1 MYSRLYSWGLPNC
14 RLDLN
19 FNRCVHSIE
28 KLRIA
33 QFDTV
38 ECTVRNTRLRGVY
51 STGKN
56 CTIYKKNIYISGSVD
71 KILTGVL
78 SVQCTDNSAQL
89 KV

>member
-19 FNRCVHSIE
+19 FNRCVHSRE

-56 CTIYKKNIYISGSVD
+56 CTIYKKNILHIGECGQDFDRCV
-71 KILTGVL
+71 I
-78 SVQCTDNSAQL
+78 CTIH
-89 KV
+89 